1 MPQSSSEKFWLIQ
14 WGALYTAKVASLRP
28 LVSAVIARPSLL
40 ALVSHWL
47 GADWEGRLASCIPG
61 GSQSAPGLGQ
71 FLSRRES

>member
-1 MPQSSSEKFWLIQ
+1 M
-14 WGALYTAKVASLRP
+14 
-28 LVSAVIARPSLL
+28 SAVIARPSLL